1 MAGTVALKIWHA
13 RAAVAGA
20 RWGKSRVHHRE
31 LSGARRG
38 SQIRHVRL
46 CNVVSTRGRW
56 RPHRRALVVN
66 MTAMRKRR
74 LFLLRPRLLRQRH
87 LHAAVAGA
95 FAVTLLFLALV
106 ILSTSPSSSPPPS
119 SRDDIV
125 GTVARRRSSSPPP
138 SARCGSTT
146 TTSLGEFGDMM
157 MSMLPRNLAFTVFVP
172 SPESFRRV
180 LKLRPNDS
188 LAEGK
193 ADRAYAV
200 VSRVLGFSAVPRR
213 LRAADV
219 PLRRQAVPVLE
230 SVSGLR
236 ISAWRDADGALV
248 VNGVPSE
255 CVDVVKDRTITVHV
269 MAGVLM
275 DPEFERSFSS

>member
-1 MAGTVALKIWHA
+1 MMA
-13 RAAVAGA
+13 
-20 RWGKSRVHHRE
+20 
-31 LSGARRG
+31 
-38 SQIRHVRL
+38 
-46 CNVVSTRGRW
+46 TR
-56 RPHRRALVVN
+56 
-66 MTAMRKRR
+66 KKR
-74 LFLLRPRLLRQRH
+74 LFLLRPRLLLQRQ

-106 ILSTSPSSSPPPS
+106 ILSTSPSSPPPS
-119 SRDDIV
+119 SRDI
-125 GTVARRRSSSPPP
+125 GTVARRRSSSSPP
-138 SARCGSTT
+138 SARCGSTTT

-188 LAEGK
+188 VAEGK

-236 ISAWRDADGALV
+236 ISAWRDSDGALV

-255 CVDVVKDRTITVHV
+255 CVDIVKDRTITVHV

-275 DPEFERSFSS
+275 DPEFERSFSSEFDD